1 MVNSSFRFPSDSD
14 HSSFY
19 GVVLMVSRISL
30 LCAAGMAAMF
40 AISPAQ
46 SEGHGTEVGIKIVL
60 NNAKVVKLS
69 RPAATV
75 IIGNPE
81 IADATV
87 QDSQTLVLTGRG
99 FGRTNL
105 VILDATGTPILDE
118 QIAVARDVGSTVR
131 VYRRASIENLSCE
144 PECEGAYLTEAETQA
159 IAATNIANNAGES
172 DD

>member
-1 MVNSSFRFPSDSD
+1 
-14 HSSFY
+14 
-19 GVVLMVSRISL
+19 MVSRFSL
-30 LCAAGMAAMF
+30 ICAAALAAVF
-40 AISPAQ
+40 VTNPAQ
-46 SEGHGTEVGIKIVL
+46 SVAQAAEAGIKVIL

-69 RPAATV
+69 RPATTV

-118 QIAVARDVGSTVR
+118 QVAVARDSGSTLR
-131 VYRRASIENLSCE
+131 VYRRAAIENLSCE

-159 IAATNIANNAGES
+159 IAATNIANNAGEAE
-172 DD
+172 D